1 MTQFSQ
7 PLESPPQPLHRPRA
21 GRLKLLG
28 LFAIAGVPLVFAMVM
43 YFGQIMVP
51 AERTN
56 HGELIL
62 PPLAAGPLVGLDDS
76 LSTPAPWTLL
86 TWGEGTCDEQ
96 CRQSLYV
103 IRQVNLALGRDA
115 SRVRHMLVVPEGMG
129 GESESLTQDYP
140 QLQVRQVKRDLLE
153 AVFGAQERQ
162 AGNFAVYVVDPLG
175 NLMLRYQPGQ
185 NGSDV
190 LEDMKKL
197 LRVSKIG

>member
-76 LSTPAPWTLL
+76 FSCPDSCTSWSSRGRTR
-86 TWGEGTCDEQ
+86 DES
-96 CRQSLYV
+96 CRKSL
-103 IRQVNLALGRDA
+103 N
-115 SRVRHMLVVPEGMG
+115 
-129 GESESLTQDYP
+129 
-140 QLQVRQVKRDLLE
+140 
-153 AVFGAQERQ
+153 
-162 AGNFAVYVVDPLG
+162 
-175 NLMLRYQPGQ
+175 
-185 NGSDV
+185 
-190 LEDMKKL
+190 
-197 LRVSKIG
+197 